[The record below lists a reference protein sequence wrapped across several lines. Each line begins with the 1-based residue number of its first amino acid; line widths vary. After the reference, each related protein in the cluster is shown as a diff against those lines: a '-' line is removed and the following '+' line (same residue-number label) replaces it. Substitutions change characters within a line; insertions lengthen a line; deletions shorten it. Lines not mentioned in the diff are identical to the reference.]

1 MSCLYE
7 INRWWRSHVNL
18 WTLYLLFLGQ
28 MVSFV
33 LAMGSIT
40 SSLVASLGVDAPL
53 TQSSFNYLAL
63 ALVYGSILLYRR
75 QKLQVSWYWYLL
87 LGLVDVQGNY
97 LGVIGKYLSFICGT
111 RVLFMLV
118 LGYNEQAHMFCT
130 RSTLHFQGSTT
141 CKSLDAC

>member
-97 LGVIGKYLSFICGT
+97 LATEWSCWC
-111 RVLFMLV
+111 
-118 LGYNEQAHMFCT
+118 AW
-130 RSTLHFQGSTT
+130 
-141 CKSLDAC
+141 